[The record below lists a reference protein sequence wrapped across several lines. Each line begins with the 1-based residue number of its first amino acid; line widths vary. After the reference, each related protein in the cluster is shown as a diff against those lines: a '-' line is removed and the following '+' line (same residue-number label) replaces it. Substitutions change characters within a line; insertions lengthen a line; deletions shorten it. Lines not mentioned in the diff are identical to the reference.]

1 MTEQYQQTKS
11 MMLALF
17 DVAAH
22 ASQTETISTS
32 LIEAQQALLSIEQL
46 FSGLTEQQQVTEQPQ
61 YHHLIGAASDLNLTL
76 IKSLDHNNLTYADQI
91 QTELTALEQLI

>member
-1 MTEQYQQTKS
+1 MTEQYQQTKQ
-11 MMLALF
+11 MMLSLF

-46 FSGLTEQQQVTEQPQ
+46 FNGLAQAEQAAEQPQ
-61 YHHLIGAASDLNLTL
+61 YQQLVGAAANLNLTL

-91 QTELTALEQLI
+91 QTELTALKQLI